1 MKKLSGVFPALPTP
15 FTAEGKVNAK
25 SLEALVKRNLLKGV
39 DGFYVCGSTGESLLL
54 SKEERK
60 YILDIVADTVG
71 GAKPLICHIGC
82 LSTADAIELARH
94 AESKVAAVSSIPP
107 IYFKY
112 SYDEIKGYY
121 YDLADSIGTG
131 IILYNIPV
139 LTGISLNDDNL
150 ADFFIDERFVGLK
163 HTSNDFFSMERARV
177 RFPDITIFN
186 GYDELFLAGLSM
198 GADGGIGSTY
208 NVMPEKFVAMAN
220 LMRRGE
226 LEQARLIQREANAVI
241 KEFVKIGVIPALKA
255 CLTLMGI
262 DAGDARKPFQKVS
275 EAQRESLVQN
285 VLPLLEY

>member
-1 MKKLSGVFPALPTP
+1 MKKLTGVFPALPTP
-15 FTAEGKVNAK
+15 FTAEGKINAK
-25 SLEALVKRNLLKGV
+25 SLEALVKRNITKGV

-54 SKEERK
+54 STEERK
-60 YILDIVADTVG
+60 YVLEIVADTVG

-82 LSTADAIELARH
+82 LSTADSIELAKH
-94 AESKVAAVSSIPP
+94 AENKVAAVSSIPP

-121 YDLADSIGTG
+121 FDLADSVDTG
-131 IILYNIPV
+131 MILYNIPV
-139 LTGISLNDDNL
+139 LTGISFNDDNL
-150 ADFFIDERFVGLK
+150 ADFFVDERFVGLK
-163 HTSNDFFSMERARV
+163 HTSSDFFSMERARA
-177 RFPDITIFN
+177 RFPNITIFN

-208 NVMPEKFVAMAN
+208 NVMPEKFVAMAS
-220 LMRRGE
+220 LMRQGE
-226 LEQARLIQREANAVI
+226 LEQAKLIQRDVNSVI

-255 CLTLMGI
+255 CLSLMGI

-275 EAQRESLVQN
+275 NEQIEALVKN